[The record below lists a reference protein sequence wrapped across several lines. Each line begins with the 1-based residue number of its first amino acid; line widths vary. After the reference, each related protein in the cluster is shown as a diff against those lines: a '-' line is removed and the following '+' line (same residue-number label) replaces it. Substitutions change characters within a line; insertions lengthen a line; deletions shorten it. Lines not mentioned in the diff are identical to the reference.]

1 MNTQDTKQHLYKGKY
16 GPMDSRLHQA
26 MHFDFRNT
34 PLQPYVVHATMFF
47 TKDVLKAFDSI
58 FPATIRMRIQPFI
71 SECIPLARCLR
82 DVKLGNVKGSGWRI
96 TSKDDLLNIYDS
108 IESLLLD
115 KLDEWY
121 CICDDADNGIIENAV
136 VDEWMEL
143 FKDFPCRESM
153 YFEDVETDD
162 EGEEKEDGEKRLSL
176 AEIDYLIK
184 DLERYN
190 KIAKNL
196 KIDTDKKLI
205 TRFLEYMLQAGI
217 PHSRGIYK
225 ELYRLLDNFGYIP
238 DEVKHSHKTTT
249 SKYGESN
256 YIKSLVNT
264 IIKNKELSNN

>member
-1 MNTQDTKQHLYKGKY
+1 MSTQDTKQHLYKGKY
-16 GPMDSRLHQA
+16 GPMDSGLHRA
-26 MHFDFRNT
+26 MFFDFHNT
-34 PLQPYVVHATMFF
+34 PLQPYVVQATMFF
-47 TKDVLKAFDSI
+47 TKDVLKKFDSI
-58 FPATIRMRIQPFI
+58 FPASIRMQIQPFV
-71 SECIPLARCLR
+71 SECIPLAKCLR
-82 DVKLGNVKGSGWRI
+82 SVKLGEVKGTGWKI
-96 TSKDDLLNIYDS
+96 TSEDDLLKIYDRM
-108 IESLLLD
+108 ESLLLD
-115 KLDEWY
+115 KLDEWSW
-121 CICDDADNGIIENAV
+121 ICEDADNGIIENAV

-153 YFEDVETDD
+153 YFEDVETND
-162 EGEEKEDGEKRLSL
+162 EGEEIEDGEKRLSL
-176 AEIDYLIK
+176 SEIDYLIK

-217 PHSRGIYK
+217 PQSRGVYK
-225 ELYRLLDNFGYIP
+225 ELYRLLDNYGFIS

-264 IIKNKELSNN
+264 ILKNKEQNNN